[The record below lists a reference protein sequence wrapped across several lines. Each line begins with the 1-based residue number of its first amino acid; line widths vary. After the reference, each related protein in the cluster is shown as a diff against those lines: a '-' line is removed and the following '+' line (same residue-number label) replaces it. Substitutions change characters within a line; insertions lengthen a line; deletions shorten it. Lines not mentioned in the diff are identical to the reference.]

1 MAPRTARPY
10 AQLVPWE
17 TPRPSLTTTLRPRLL
32 DALGEEAGAVAWALR
47 LGLVHSLAARPVL
60 ARLYE
65 VDATRLA
72 DPSAVR
78 AILDRLERPGLR
90 ASLVPRSLAA
100 PPLSDAA
107 LASAL
112 AAFPA
117 ETALALA
124 APTGLGWL
132 FHELLAHEKAEV
144 FRDFRDASAKIGG
157 ARLLPATRLYT
168 PRAIVRFLLENALA
182 DALPESL
189 RAALPLAVRGVAKT
203 ASRPLDAL
211 AVLDPAC
218 GAGHMLVEALDLL
231 ADAHLALGTRTPAAA
246 LAHVLEAQL
255 AGLELDGRAA
265 DVCALTLRLR
275 ACERA
280 GAIVDVEPRIVAV
293 DARVPIGTLGLVDPS
308 VETAFARADE
318 LGALLPID
326 AHPDVERGFR
336 ALAEHAEQAEI
347 SEGLIPAGARR
358 GARGLRELLQ
368 PRWDVVVTNPPY
380 VGFRKLDRALAD
392 VVRRDPRAEIDL
404 SVAFVSRGFALL
416 REGGVLAAITPAA
429 WTTSSRCEPLRRA
442 ILEQG
447 APRLMVSLGQRVF
460 DDAPLLFVAL
470 SLVQRGV
477 VRDDDALVTL
487 RMPTGSGELELA
499 RAAARGG
506 RRWPCAEL
514 RALPG
519 APFLPTAPPALLE
532 AMARGARGEQPT
544 IGALFEACDG
554 VWGGSNA
561 RDVREAWELP
571 AASPEWIPASGGQG
585 YARALA
591 PTSRRVRRALVEG
604 WRGLALRDRPAF
616 EYARVAGG
624 KLSAR
629 VAMPGSAAIAGV
641 VTMAAREGTSE
652 ARVLEAIA
660 VFDARAG
667 TALLRTLTSGL
678 NFNPGYAARIPLG
691 EGEPDVR
698 LVATMRA
705 LLEEKRGLAAANP
718 TCDAYDPAFHQLP
731 PDDDDLV
738 AFARGRVDAMLLAR
752 ARVLGRE
759 AELDALVSERLGV
772 DPAEIDLG
780 DDAGDDDEPSE
791 GGLPV
796 ESELEALARACGC
809 DASALLSASDPA
821 LVARVEALRRAAIAE
836 LARTWATTRAL
847 RTLGHRW
854 PRESALLAPLAPTLD
869 VAPLD
874 GPGSILAALRV
885 SPRLERSF
893 ADVAGVPLARFL
905 ARDLFREH
913 VVRFRRR
920 PALWQLSSG
929 GRRPA
934 FSCFVHAHRCDRRQL
949 EQIAGELVPRARV
962 ALDTD
967 RHAELD
973 RFVRA
978 LEAVARTGFGG
989 APYDTDPEDGV
1000 RVNIAPLQ
1008 RAGVLAADVLAPADV
1023 DAALADRA
1031 SWLRARGSARVR
1043 PEGALDP

>member
-1 MAPRTARPY
+1 VAARSAQPYAPR
-10 AQLVPWE
+10 VPWE

-32 DALGEEAGAVAWALR
+32 DALGDEAASIAWALR

-60 ARLYE
+60 ARLFD
-65 VDATRLA
+65 VDAARLGDA
-72 DPSAVR
+72 GAVR
-78 AILDRLERPGLR
+78 AILDRLDARFG
-90 ASLVPRSLAA
+90 LVPRSLSA

-107 LASAL
+107 LAAAL

-117 ETALALA
+117 ETARALA

-182 DALPESL
+182 DALPEAS
-189 RAALPLAVRGVAKT
+189 RATLPLAVRGVAKR

-231 ADAHLALGTRTPAAA
+231 ADAHLAVGARTPAAA
-246 LAHVLEAQL
+246 LAHVLDVQL
-255 AGLELDGRAA
+255 AGLELDARAA

-280 GAIVDVEPRIVAV
+280 EAIVAVEPRIVAV
-293 DARVPIGTLGLVDPS
+293 DARVPVGALGLVDPS

-326 AHPDVERGFR
+326 GHPDVERGFR
-336 ALAEHAEQAEI
+336 ALAEHAERVERVELAEPRGPVG
-347 SEGLIPAGARR
+347 ERR
-358 GARGLRELLQ
+358 GVGGLRALLQ

-380 VGFRKLDRALAD
+380 VGFRKLDRALAEA
-392 VVRRDPRAEIDL
+392 VRRDPHAEIDL

-442 ILEQG
+442 ILEAG

-470 SLVQRGV
+470 SLVQRGA
-477 VRDDDALVTL
+477 VRDDDALITL
-487 RMPTGSGELELA
+487 RMPTGSGEAELA

-514 RALPG
+514 RALPSV
-519 APFLPTAPPALLE
+519 PFLPTAPPALLE

-544 IGALFEACDG
+544 IGALFDACDG

-571 AASPEWIPASGGQG
+571 PDGAGWIPASGGQG

-591 PTSRRVRRALVEG
+591 PTSRRVRRSLVEG
-604 WRGLALRDRPAF
+604 WRGLALRDGHAF

-624 KLSAR
+624 KLAAR
-629 VAMPGSAAIAGV
+629 VAMPASAAIAGV

-691 EGEPDVR
+691 VGEPDAR
-698 LVATMRA
+698 LVATVRA
-705 LLEEKRGLAAANP
+705 VLEGKLALAASDP
-718 TCDAYDPAFHQLP
+718 TCDAYDPAWHMLP
-731 PDDDDLV
+731 AGDDDLH
-738 AFARGRVDAMLLAR
+738 AFARGRVDAALVAR
-752 ARVLGRE
+752 ARVLERE
-759 AELDALVSERLGV
+759 AELDAMVSARLGV

-809 DASALLSASDPA
+809 EASALLASSEPA

-836 LARTWATTRAL
+836 LARTWVATSAL
-847 RTLGHRW
+847 RAFGHRW
-854 PRESALLAPLAPTLD
+854 AGASAPAACTPALD
-869 VAPLD
+869 VATLD
-874 GPGSILAALRV
+874 EGPGSLLAALRV
-885 SPRLERSF
+885 SPRLACSF
-893 ADVAGVPLARFL
+893 ADAAGMPLPRFL

-920 PALWQLSSG
+920 PALWQLASE
-929 GRRPA
+929 GRKPA
-934 FSCFVHAHRCDRRQL
+934 FSCFVHAHRCDRRLL
-949 EQIAGELVPRARV
+949 ERIAGELVARARMAV
-962 ALDTD
+962 EAG

-973 RFVRA
+973 RFARA
-978 LEAVARTGFGG
+978 LETVARAGFEG
-989 APYDTDPEDGV
+989 APYDPDPEDGV
-1000 RVNIAPLQ
+1000 RVNVAPLQ
-1008 RAGVLAADVLAPADV
+1008 RAGLLAADVLAPADV

-1043 PEGALDP
+1043 GEGELDP